1 MKKCKICENQFEQKT
16 LRGSEQLYCS
26 DKCRQQGYLQR
37 KAMATIGENPGN
49 MGLPNKDNIQARPFT
64 IGEVDRAN
72 FASIGVN
79 PIDQLEKTYQAKNEA
94 LRFELQL
101 AAALKEI
108 EELKT
113 KNNVLSMQIE
123 TMDDDQPAEESGNF
137 LAGVMKNPQPVIMAV
152 NILIDKGFE
161 IYERVQSKKQKIA
174 QA

>member
-26 DKCRQQGYLQR
+26 DKCRQQGYLRR
-37 KAMATIGENPGN
+37 KAIATIGENSCN
-49 MGLPNKDNIQARPFT
+49 MGLPNKDSIQARPFT

-101 AAALKEI
+101 AAALKEV

-113 KNNVLSMQIE
+113 KNNVLSMQLE
-123 TMDDDQPAEESGNF
+123 TMGDDEPEESGNF
-137 LAGVMKNPQPVIMAV
+137 LAGVMKNPQQVVMAV

-161 IYERVQSKKQKIA
+161 IYERIDKKRKVA

>member
-1 MKKCKICENQFEQKT
+1 MKNCKICNNEFEQKT

-26 DKCRQQGYLQR
+26 DKCRQQGYLRR
-37 KAMATIGENPGN
+37 KAIATIGENSGN
-49 MGLPNKDNIQARPFT
+49 MGLPNKDSIQARPFT
-64 IGEVDRAN
+64 IGEVDRTN

-108 EELKT
+108 DELKT

-123 TMDDDQPAEESGNF
+123 TMDDDEPEESGNF
-137 LAGVMKNPQPVIMAV
+137 LAGVMKNPQPLIMGI

-161 IYERVQSKKQKIA
+161 IYERIDKKRKVA

>member
-1 MKKCKICENQFEQKT
+1 MKNCKICNNEFEQKS

-37 KAMATIGENPGN
+37 KAAATTTTTIGG
-49 MGLPNKDNIQARPFT
+49 MGLQNTNNLQARFVPG
-64 IGEVDRAN
+64 GEVDRAN
-72 FASIGVN
+72 FTSIGVN

-101 AAALKEI
+101 SAALKEI

-113 KNNVLSMQIE
+113 KNNVLSMQLE
-123 TMDDDQPAEESGNF
+123 TMDDDEPEESGNF
-137 LAGVMKNPQPVIMAV
+137 LAGVMKNPQPLIMGI

-161 IYERVQSKKQKIA
+161 IYERIDKKRKVA